1 MDLFPAQPDLSLQ
14 ISLPNTNSRPT
25 ETWERNSDA
34 SINLEVGG
42 GHHHHH
48 HHHHS
53 RRSSPVDS
61 LGSSTSS
68 PPPALSRPISKPTT
82 ITTNGGEQ
90 THLHCQDFPQCDLQ
104 HQLQPITGVPV
115 YYNRDASPFPFVQH
129 QPTNRHRRRRRQ
141 PSHPDSAP
149 PPRLRIPAKRIR
161 RAPRIRWS
169 TTLHTRFVHA
179 VELLGGHERATPK
192 SVLEL
197 MDVKDLT
204 LAHVKSHLQMYRS
217 VKSTNRSPAFTDNA
231 DCFENG
237 SAGVISG
244 ENVPGIRNLHEA
256 SAHQTRSPMYHCTTH
271 GYSWFRC
278 ISPPPFLTESSSPL
292 CISRRFQSHW
302 GISDKKIWGG
312 TGEEG
317 VGDFGPRVSSPCSWI
332 CHVHDNGLRSL

>member
-14 ISLPNTNSRPT
+14 ISLPNTNGRPT

-53 RRSSPVDS
+53 RRSSPGDS

-68 PPPALSRPISKPTT
+68 PPPALRSLPSSWPAAASLELTVSILASRPISKPTT

-104 HQLQPITGVPV
+104 QQLQPITGVPV

-217 VKSTNRSPAFTDNA
+217 VKSTNRSPAFTGHLNS
-231 DCFENG
+231 CF
-237 SAGVISG
+237 
-244 ENVPGIRNLHEA
+244 
-256 SAHQTRSPMYHCTTH
+256 
-271 GYSWFRC
+271 
-278 ISPPPFLTESSSPL
+278 
-292 CISRRFQSHW
+292 
-302 GISDKKIWGG
+302 
-312 TGEEG
+312 
-317 VGDFGPRVSSPCSWI
+317 
-332 CHVHDNGLRSL
+332 